1 MNDAVIL
8 NGRKATRG
16 VDDSATGLT
25 RSNTG
30 AETGQ
35 TLIKSGNDIGDQLNY
50 DRYQR
55 RDD

>member
-35 TLIKSGNDIGDQLNY
+35 TLVKIGNDIGDQLNY